1 VKQDGEIKLIRD
13 FLKITVLTYTT
24 KDSGYQ
30 AKCIGAF
37 NKNLFI
43 FLRPSNGLLQARKLY
58 WSWNHRLIGIKVT
71 SNEPTEKHVIG
82 IEL

>member
-30 AKCIGAF
+30 AKCIGASS
-37 NKNLFI
+37 KYGIYLF
-43 FLRPSNGLLQARKLY
+43 FCGPLMVSYKLVNY
-58 WSWNHRLIGIKVT
+58 TGAGTID
-71 SNEPTEKHVIG
+71 
-82 IEL
+82 